1 MNRPTSESWKSS
13 GLRRLMNAARNQL
26 DGIQHGLES
35 DSAIR
40 QVSFVV
46 FALCAL
52 ALFMPVTR
60 LETLLLILPLL
71 LVALVEY
78 LNSAIEAVVDRVS
91 LDNHPL
97 SKAAKDYASV
107 AVAIAVVM
115 SLVSWVVILG
125 PLVAELIR
133 NAN

>member
-1 MNRPTSESWKSS
+1 MEGIRY
-13 GLRRLMNAARNQL
+13 GLKN
-26 DGIQHGLES
+26 

-40 QVSFVV
+40 QVSIAV
-46 FALCAL
+46 FALCIL
-52 ALFMPVTR
+52 ALFAPVTR
-60 LETLLLILPLL
+60 LERLLLILPVL

-97 SKAAKDYASV
+97 SKVAKDYASV

-115 SLVSWVVILG
+115 SVVSWAIILG
-125 PLVAELIR
+125 PFVLGFLGG
-133 NAN
+133 

>member
-1 MNRPTSESWKSS
+1 MTRPTNESWKSS
-13 GLRRLMNAARNQL
+13 GLRRIANAGRYQL
-26 DGIQHGLES
+26 QGIHHGLKT

-40 QVSFVV
+40 QVSVAV
-46 FALCAL
+46 FALCVL
-52 ALFMPVTR
+52 AFLLPVTR
-60 LETLLLILPLL
+60 LERLLLILPVL

-91 LDNHPL
+91 LDRHPL

-115 SLVSWVVILG
+115 AMVSWAMILG
-125 PLVAELIR
+125 PLVLEMVGA
-133 NAN
+133 